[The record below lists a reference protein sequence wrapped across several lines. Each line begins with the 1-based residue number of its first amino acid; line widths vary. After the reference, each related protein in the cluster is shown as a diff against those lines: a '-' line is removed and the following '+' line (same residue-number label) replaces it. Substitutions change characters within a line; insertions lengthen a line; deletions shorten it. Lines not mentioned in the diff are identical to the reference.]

1 MPFAIPGGASKKS
14 IRSGG
19 QAMKVFL
26 IWNEDKSEGV
36 VFTDRRDAEDA
47 AGISRPSIHAS
58 TLAESFRSI
67 YADEDIFD
75 EPVHVFEIQEIDI

>member
-1 MPFAIPGGASKKS
+1 
-14 IRSGG
+14 
-19 QAMKVFL
+19 MKVF
-26 IWNEDKSEGV
+26 IVWNEDGTEGV
-36 VFTDRRDAEDA
+36 AFIDRRDARDA

-75 EPVHVFEIQEIDI
+75 EPIHLFEIQEIDI

>member
-1 MPFAIPGGASKKS
+1 
-14 IRSGG
+14 
-19 QAMKVFL
+19 MKVF
-26 IWNEDKSEGV
+26 IVWNEDESEGV
-36 VFTDRRDAEDA
+36 AFTDRRDARDA

-75 EPVHVFEIQEIDI
+75 EPVHLFEPEFIE

>member
-1 MPFAIPGGASKKS
+1 
-14 IRSGG
+14 
-19 QAMKVFL
+19 MKVFL
-26 IWNEDKSEGV
+26 IWNEDESEGV

-75 EPVHVFEIQEIDI
+75 EPVHIFEIQEIDI